1 MIATVKSL
9 EDERSKLIETT
20 KTETEQLKVEIEEK
34 QAKLASTN
42 DTVSKLQMKIIGVTN
57 QSMDLINE
65 KTTLMQTISSKV

>member
-20 KTETEQLKVEIEEK
+20 ITEKEQLKVEIEEK